1 MDQNPD
7 YLFNFFLFYLFM
19 KSRLFKCFFSVYVG
33 DGGGWQEEP
42 WGVQGGYSDD
52 QFYPVAPSGNPF
64 GIPEVIYKG
73 LTFILVFLA
82 LKESWSLV
90 TNIIGLKKTFWD
102 GVTARSLDPE
112 TTEQIMNMID
122 QGALKFADWVKQE

>member
-1 MDQNPD
+1 M
-7 YLFNFFLFYLFM
+7 
-19 KSRLFKCFFSVYVG
+19 
-33 DGGGWQEEP
+33 
-42 WGVQGGYSDD
+42 
-52 QFYPVAPSGNPF
+52 APSGNPF

-90 TNIIGLKKTFWD
+90 TNIIGMKKTLWD
-102 GVTARSLDPE
+102 GNKGRSLDPE

-122 QGALKFADWVKQE
+122 QGALKFADWIKQE

>member
-1 MDQNPD
+1 MH
-7 YLFNFFLFYLFM
+7 
-19 KSRLFKCFFSVYVG
+19 FFSVYVG
-33 DGGGWQEEP
+33 DGGGWQEES
-42 WGVQGGYSDD
+42 WGVQGGGYSDD

-90 TNIIGLKKTFWD
+90 TNIIGMKKTLWD
-102 GVTARSLDPE
+102 GNKGRSLDPE

-122 QGALKFADWVKQE
+122 QGALKFADWIKKE